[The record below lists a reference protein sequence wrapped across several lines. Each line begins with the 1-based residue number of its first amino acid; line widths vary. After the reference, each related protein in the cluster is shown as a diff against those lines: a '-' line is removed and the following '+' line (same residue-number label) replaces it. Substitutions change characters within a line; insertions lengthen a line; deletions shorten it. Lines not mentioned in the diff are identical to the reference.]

1 MSIHIIIK
9 EGMVVVLKKNFGERV
24 KALRIQKNLS
34 QEKFALLIDMDRTY
48 LASVESG
55 KRNISLENI
64 NKIANGFEITL
75 EELFKGI

>member
-1 MSIHIIIK
+1 MIK
-9 EGMVVVLKKNFGERV
+9 KKFGNRV
-24 KALRIQKNLS
+24 RELRNKANLS

-64 NKIANGFEITL
+64 FKIAEGFQITI